1 MRQGRRHGLRALV
14 LLGAALA
21 ALLAGIA
28 LGSVPIPAG
37 DLLAILGSALLGLP
51 LPAGIDPVL
60 PGLVLELRLP
70 RALLAFVVGAAL
82 ASSGAVI
89 QSILKNPL
97 ASSYGLGVS
106 AGAGLGVAVLMV
118 LGVGGGALGALVLPA
133 AGLVCG
139 LAAVAAAMALSGRLD
154 RSLSNDTIILTGMVI
169 SLFLNA
175 ILTTLASASPAHT
188 QRILLFQMGS
198 FSMRGWQSVQ
208 ILLPVTVAGVIYF
221 TLRARALDVMTFGEE
236 QATALGVELRRT
248 KWALIGAVA
257 LLTGTA
263 VAFVGIVG
271 FVDLIAP
278 HVVRRFFGAT
288 HRWVVPM
295 SALFGGAFLV
305 LCDLA
310 ARTLTAPGEIPIGS
324 ITALLGAPFF
334 LYLYFAG
341 RKGR

>member
-1 MRQGRRHGLRALV
+1 ML
-14 LLGAALA
+14 

-28 LGSVPIPAG
+28 LGSVHVPPG
-37 DLLAILGSALLGLP
+37 DLLAILGSRIFGSP
-51 LPAGIDPVL
+51 LPQGIDPVL
-60 PGLVLELRLP
+60 PGLVMELRLP

-82 ASSGAVI
+82 ACSGAVM

-106 AGAGLGVAVLMV
+106 AGAGLGVAALMV
-118 LGVGGGALGALVLPA
+118 LGVGGGALGALILPA
-133 AGLVCG
+133 TGLVCG
-139 LAAVAAAMALSGRLD
+139 LAAVAAAIALSGRMD

-175 ILTTLASASPAHT
+175 ILTTIAASSPAHT
-188 QRILLFQMGS
+188 QQILLFQMGS
-198 FSMRGWQSVQ
+198 FSMKGWRSVQ
-208 ILLPVTVAGVIYF
+208 ILLVVTVAGIGYF
-221 TLRARALDVMTFGEE
+221 TSRARALDVMTFGEE
-236 QATALGVELRRT
+236 QATALGVNLRRT
-248 KWALIGAVA
+248 KWALIGGVAV
-257 LLTGTA
+257 LTGTA

-278 HVVRRFFGAT
+278 HVVRRFFGAS

-295 SALFGGAFLV
+295 SALFGGTFLV

-334 LYLYFAG
+334 LYLYMAG
-341 RKGR
+341 RRGR